1 MANVLPFEKRLRVLA
16 ALVDG
21 NSVRA
26 TSRMTEVH
34 QDTISRFALA
44 MGTGAQHL
52 HDRLVRDLS
61 CTLIEVDEQW
71 SYVQKKQSRVD
82 PVKDSPDHGDAW
94 TWVAIDRNSRLAVAF
109 YVGKRGEDSAQTF
122 TDDLRARLVTM
133 PQITSDGLSA
143 YVGAI
148 GSSFGPGVDYGQTV
162 KNYRTGSR
170 RGPDHRYEPPR
181 DPFLT
186 KRVVFGDPDMKRATT
201 AHVER
206 NNLTMRHVN
215 GRLRRLCLAFSKK
228 LDNHRAA
235 AALGFA
241 WYNFGHVVKTLRVT
255 PAMAAGVTDHV
266 WTIEEFMETVLA
278 EVDAGKPERQPLALR
293 TPPTTAR
300 ELPNGRGFLRVVGA
314 TSSPSAPPPAP
325 MPPPVPRVAVAASG
339 AVTVVAGQLDLLSWV
354 APPVKPRRYAQMDL
368 FGIEIEPKGGEP
380 LP

>member
-1 MANVLPFEKRLRVLA
+1 VANVLPFEKRLRVLA

-34 QDTISRFALA
+34 QDTISRFALS

-71 SYVQKKQSRVD
+71 SYVQKKQARVD

-109 YVGKRGEDSAQTF
+109 YVGKRGEESAQAF

-162 KNYRTGSR
+162 KNYRHGSH
-170 RGPDHRYEPPR
+170 RGPDHRYEPAR
-181 DPFLT
+181 DPFVT
-186 KRVVFGDPDMKRATT
+186 KRV

-278 EVDAGKPERQPLALR
+278 EVDAGKPERQPLAHR
-293 TPPTTAR
+293 APVTTAR

-314 TSSPSAPPPAP
+314 SSGPSAPPVAP
-325 MPPPVPRVAVAASG
+325 VPPPVAPRAVAAVAPI
-339 AVTVVAGQLDLLSWV
+339 AVADANGQLDLLSWV
-354 APPVKPRRYAQMDL
+354 APVPKPRRYVQMDL
-368 FGIEIEPKGGEP
+368 FGIEIEPGKP
-380 LP
+380 

>member
-1 MANVLPFEKRLRVLA
+1 VANVLPFEKRLCVLA

-34 QDTISRFALA
+34 QDTISRFALS

-71 SYVQKKQSRVD
+71 SYVQKKQARVD

-109 YVGKRGEDSAQTF
+109 YVGKRGEESAQAF

-162 KNYRTGSR
+162 KNYRHGSH
-170 RGPDHRYEPPR
+170 RGPDHRYEPAR
-181 DPFLT
+181 DPFVT

-278 EVDAGKPERQPLALR
+278 EVDAGKPVRGPLAHR
-293 TPPTTAR
+293 EPVTTAR

-314 TSSPSAPPPAP
+314 TSGPSAPL
-325 MPPPVPRVAVAASG
+325 PVPVASPVAPAVQIAASSAVADAQ
-339 AVTVVAGQLDLLSWV
+339 GQLDLLAWV
-354 APPVKPRRYAQMDL
+354 APPPKPRRYVQMDL
-368 FGIEIEPKGGEP
+368 FGIEIEPTKA
-380 LP
+380 